1 LQQQGFLSKAE
12 ERYAS
17 ALYTLLSDEGA
28 HPIIAEKEY
37 ARLARNVVI
46 EYALLFLR
54 ILEKR
59 GLKPI
64 KWELKT

>member
-1 LQQQGFLSKAE
+1 
-12 ERYAS
+12 
-17 ALYTLLSDEGA
+17 LYTLLSDEGV

-54 ILEKR
+54 KLEKQGAKLMEGRSTTEER
-59 GLKPI
+59 G
-64 KWELKT
+64 